1 MSLSAS
7 AALSDK
13 LVLETVVS
21 YREVDRAEVLQLPAV
36 FQLLQEAA
44 IAHAN
49 RHDVGP
55 RAVATS
61 GESWVLNRIAVRI
74 HRYARHEEPLRIE
87 TWSSGIKA
95 FKGYRDF
102 RVFDRAGELVIAGS
116 SLWLYVSLATKSIVR
131 VPRAVAERF
140 PARTEDVFCPELET
154 LAFPEIDGG
163 AAAKAFPVSVRYGDV
178 DANGHVNN
186 AVYLDYLQTAL
197 ARAGAPARPGDVRLR
212 FGKGIPAEAD
222 AVTVRLASTSTA
234 GAAESRMAFSI
245 EHAGAIVAQGDAAGQ
260 V

>member
-1 MSLSAS
+1 MPTSAS
-7 AALSDK
+7 ASLSDK
-13 LVLETVVS
+13 LVLETIVS
-21 YREVDRAEVLQLPAV
+21 YREVDREEVLQLPAV

-74 HRYARHEEPLRIE
+74 HRYARYEEPLRIE
-87 TWSSGIKA
+87 TWSSGIKG

-140 PARTEDVFCPELET
+140 PARSENVFCPELES
-154 LAFPEIDGG
+154 LAFPEPG
-163 AAAKAFPVSVRYGDV
+163 ADEGAKTIPVSVRYGDV

-197 ARAGAPARPGDVRLR
+197 VRAGRPARPSEVRLK
-212 FGKGIPAEAD
+212 FGQGIPADAD
-222 AVTVRLASTSTA
+222 TVMVRIAKAQATRTA
-234 GAAESRMAFSI
+234 FAIGQAGDIAA
-245 EHAGAIVAQGDAAGQ
+245 HGDVAE
-260 V
+260 

>member
-1 MSLSAS
+1 MSTSAS
-7 AALSDK
+7 ASLSDK

-21 YREVDRAEVLQLPAV
+21 YRDVDREEVLQLPAA

-49 RHDVGP
+49 RHDVGT

-74 HRYARHEEPLRIE
+74 HRYARYEEPLRIE
-87 TWSSGIKA
+87 TWSSGIRS
-95 FKGYRDF
+95 FKGHRDF

-131 VPRAVAERF
+131 VPREVAERF
-140 PARTEDVFCPELET
+140 PARTENVFCPELET
-154 LAFPEIDGG
+154 LAFP
-163 AAAKAFPVSVRYGDV
+163 AAGSVDAKTIPVSVRYGDI

-186 AVYLDYLQTAL
+186 AIYLDYLQTAL
-197 ARAGAPARPGDVRLR
+197 AQAGRPARPGEVRLK
-212 FGKGIPAEAD
+212 FGKGIPSGAD
-222 AVTVRLASTSTA
+222 TVTVRIASVVATGTA
-234 GAAESRMAFSI
+234 FAI
-245 EHAGAIVAQGDAAGQ
+245 EHAGAIAAEGLIAP
-260 V
+260 